1 MAELDTRPVRV
12 SVRHSLPTERI
23 PVNGGFVAVAKSFTV
38 EATIDDPDVGPIN
51 VEIEVELAAGRAN
64 ARSVKV
70 ATERDVSSTVL
81 RKVPIRDL
89 IAFGLR
95 PALYRVDLTE
105 GGLHPL
111 VGPGG
116 VGLDSAAIA
125 AIKRLVGY
133 LDDEVVGRE
142 DVEVTA

>member
-1 MAELDTRPVRV
+1 MAERDTRPVKVNARWTWPGTRV
-12 SVRHSLPTERI
+12 
-23 PVNGGFVAVAKSFTV
+23 PVDGGFVVEEAFTV
-38 EATIDDPDVGPIN
+38 GATIDDPDVGSIE
-51 VEIEVELAAGRAN
+51 VEIEVEIAAGRAN

-70 ATERDVSSTVL
+70 ATGRDVSSTVL
-81 RKVPIRDL
+81 RKVPIREL

-95 PALYRVDLTE
+95 PALYRVDLAE

-116 VGLDSAAIA
+116 VGVDDAAIA